1 MELHALYRHDAL
13 GEDHGYVPTSEV
25 IGFVILDGDGKEIAS
40 GETADE
46 AMQNALEIVWRL

>member
-25 IGFVILDGDGKEIAS
+25 IGFVILDADGKEIAS

-46 AMQNALEIVWRL
+46 AMQNALEIVWNL